1 MILIA
6 GGRGFIGSH
15 VAKILDGLDAN
26 LYEIVDLKPSIG
38 GDEGIDVCSIKDT
51 SKYDVIV
58 LLAAN
63 LGHDMQMFQDNL
75 AIYRWAA
82 RQNAHIIYTSSAAVY
97 GNNAEAHKEN
107 DVTPAPTLYGRSKL
121 LGEQIIS
128 QACKRRTILRL
139 ANVYGNGDG
148 NGAIDIFKR
157 GGNKIYG
164 DGEDV
169 RDYVHVSVVAEA
181 IKRICLNP
189 DQFNKEIYNISS
201 FEPVTTNEAY
211 AKYCVNEGKA
221 AEHVPA
227 RGFDV
232 KYSLLWNAKAKE
244 AGLIDAN

>member
-6 GGRGFIGSH
+6 GGKGFIGSH
-15 VAKILDGLDAN
+15 VAKVLDNLDAD
-26 LYEIVDLKPSIG
+26 LYEITDLKDG
-38 GDEGIDVCSIKDT
+38 VDVCTVDG
-51 SKYDVIV
+51 SKYDIII

-63 LGHDMQMFQDNL
+63 LGHDMDMFQDNL

-82 RQNAHIIYTSSAAVY
+82 RQSHAHIIYTSSAAVY
-97 GNNAEAHKEN
+97 GDNAEAHSER
-107 DVTPAPTLYGRSKL
+107 DVTPAPTIYGRSKL

-128 QACKRRTILRL
+128 QACPNRTILRL

-169 RDYVHVSVVAEA
+169 REYVHVDVVAEA
-181 IKRICLNP
+181 IKRIALNP
-189 DQFNKEIYNISS
+189 AEYNKEIFNISS
-201 FEPVTTNEAY
+201 FVPVTTNEAY
-211 AKYCVNEGKA
+211 MTYGNEGLA
-221 AEHVPA
+221 AEYQPG

>member
-6 GGRGFIGSH
+6 GGKGFIGSNLC
-15 VAKILDGLDAN
+15 KLFDGLD
-26 LYEIVDLKPSIG
+26 LGMYETADLK
-38 GDEGIDVCSIKDT
+38 EGIDVCDIKDA
-51 SKYDVIV
+51 SAYSVIV

-63 LGHDMQMFQDNL
+63 LGQDMQMFQDNL

-82 RQNAHIIYTSSAAVY
+82 RQRHAHIIYTSSAAVY
-97 GNNAEAHKEN
+97 GDNAEAHKEN
-107 DVTPAPTLYGRSKL
+107 DLTPAPTFYGRSKL

-128 QACKRRTILRL
+128 QACPNRTILRL

-181 IKRICLNP
+181 IKRIALNP
-189 DQFNKEIYNISS
+189 AAYNKEIFNISS
-201 FEPVTTNEAY
+201 FMPVTTNEAY
-211 AKYCVNEGKA
+211 AKYAANEGLPP
-221 AEHVPA
+221 EHLPA